1 MSRPW
6 QTTLGIVIV
15 LGLIGGPA
23 VLAVHQEAQTRNFRV
38 VREDVLYRSGQM
50 TRAGLKR
57 VIHDYGIKTVITL
70 RDAAAPGL
78 PPPDRAEEE
87 FCNGEEVNYVRI
99 PPRSWDAPDGAAPAD
114 EGVQK
119 FRAVLDDPRNY
130 PVLVHCLAGIHRTG
144 AYCAI
149 YRMEYEHWT
158 NERAIAEVRACG
170 YSNLDDEWD
179 ILGYLE
185 QYRPTWQGPEEPA
198 ASEAGASARRKPRR
212 PGIKPGVKPNHGRS

>member
-1 MSRPW
+1 MPRFLPYLF
-6 QTTLGIVIV
+6 TALIA
-15 LGLIGGPA
+15 GLIVGAP
-23 VLAVHQEAQTRNFRV
+23 V
-38 VREDVLYRSGQM
+38 VYSNYRYAAGRKLQVVEPGVLYRSGQL
-50 TRAGLKR
+50 TLDGLKR

-78 PPPDRAEEE
+78 PPPDLAEEE
-87 FCNGEEVNYVRI
+87 FCNSEEINYVRI

-119 FRAVLDDPRNY
+119 FRAVLGDPKNY

-158 NERAIAEVRACG
+158 NARAIAEVKACG
-170 YSNLDDEWD
+170 YTNLDDEWD

-185 QYRPTWQGPEEPA
+185 QYRPTWQGPEEPSA
-198 ASEAGASARRKPRR
+198 AQPGAKSVHRSRR
-212 PGIKPGVKPNHGRS
+212 PGAKPGVKPNHGRS